1 MGMMAMEDFKTN
13 YLFYQS
19 RKELSFVDYAE
30 GLYIYDT
37 SGKEYL
43 DGCSSAINCNIGHGC
58 TRILQAIA
66 EQSRR
71 TFFAYRTQFE
81 NEPAHRLAEISAPGL
96 NRSFFV
102 SSGSEAVE
110 AAMKLARSFIR
121 VAPSTACRVIMS

>member
-43 DGCSSAINCNIGHGC
+43 
-58 TRILQAIA
+58 T
-66 EQSRR
+66 
-71 TFFAYRTQFE
+71 
-81 NEPAHRLAEISAPGL
+81 
-96 NRSFFV
+96 
-102 SSGSEAVE
+102 AVP
-110 AAMKLARSFIR
+110 
-121 VAPSTACRVIMS
+121 APSTAISVMAAPASCRPLPSNQDALFRLSYPV